1 MADQPGRLSPA
12 LSPRQLAL
20 HYQSISIFSSLI
32 SIRRSTSLI
41 EGDRKVHAVHI
52 YHPGADHRGLQSR
65 GGIVHL
71 DRCFANRGPRAS
83 RLDPPCR
90 FTAVMRAFDPMRD
103 IGCQFCCDAPCP
115 HSSVFETQHARK
127 NCGDCTTP
135 DARLADQVD
144 RPSWLQ
150 QISSSDVALLRR
162 SLQRRD
168 SHSCHLCYTAARSS
182 SASAGRH
189 GQAPEVCD

>member
-1 MADQPGRLSPA
+1 MSRTV
-12 LSPRQLAL
+12 
-20 HYQSISIFSSLI
+20 LI
-32 SIRRSTSLI
+32 SCLAAGQPCPSLLTTAACSGLRPEPDCRPRRTFL
-41 EGDRKVHAVHI
+41 
-52 YHPGADHRGLQSR
+52 
-65 GGIVHL
+65 HL
-71 DRCFANRGPRAS
+71 SHSCASPFGPAI
-83 RLDPPCR
+83 LV
-90 FTAVMRAFDPMRD
+90 THDPMRD

-144 RPSWLQ
+144 RPSWSQ